1 MSKQLP
7 PAPTASAI
15 GPCPTIIQIVG
26 RPGTGSLSRTTA
38 PPDQPQHSETSYR
51 CHNMTTSNSFTYMY
65 IVYANARVS
74 TRMTELLIRST
85 NREIEGLMCGSE
97 SSYYCHDMTEILLEG
112 I

>member
-1 MSKQLP
+1 MSKQPP
-7 PAPTASAI
+7 PAPTASAV

-74 TRMTELLIRST
+74 TRLTELLIRLT
-85 NREIEGLMCGSE
+85 NREIEGPMCGSE
-97 SSYYCHDMTEILLEG
+97 SSYYCHDMTEILLEV